1 MVNYF
6 RSISRRMCMIM
17 RQNFAQ
23 SCEDKLN
30 EQINMELKACHQ
42 YLAMVR
48 SPQKEREQVNSE
60 KEI

>member
-1 MVNYF
+1 MLNCF
-6 RSISRRMCMIM
+6 RTISRHMCAIM

-23 SCEDKLN
+23 SCEDILN

-48 SPQKEREQVNSE
+48 VNVGD
-60 KEI
+60 